1 MGDAARHFRSGV
13 LALAEEMPRLKGG
26 LKRDDDVLRE
36 GLSDSDISFFACLA
50 RASAF
55 SAENSPSV
63 ATRTDTTCSPL
74 ASRGVGRMSGPA
86 VKGMADLAVD
96 ASQSGVLNAS
106 NPDTLAKVLA
116 EGAAE
121 PLRSDSDDP
130 ELLIGARALPLHA
143 APPARRGRCRS
154 RAVSAGAQA

>member
-1 MGDAARHFRSGV
+1 
-13 LALAEEMPRLKGG
+13 
-26 LKRDDDVLRE
+26 
-36 GLSDSDISFFACLA
+36 
-50 RASAF
+50 
-55 SAENSPSV
+55 
-63 ATRTDTTCSPL
+63 
-74 ASRGVGRMSGPA
+74 MSGPA
-86 VKGMADLAVD
+86 VKGMADLAVET
-96 ASQSGVLNAS
+96 SQSSVLNAS
-106 NPDTLAKVLA
+106 NPEALAKVLA